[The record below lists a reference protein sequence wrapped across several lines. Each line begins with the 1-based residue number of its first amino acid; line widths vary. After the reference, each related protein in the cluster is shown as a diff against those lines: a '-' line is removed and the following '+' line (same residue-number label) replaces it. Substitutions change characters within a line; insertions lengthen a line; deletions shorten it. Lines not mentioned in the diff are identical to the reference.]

1 VRLGVVERWEPGRP
15 EWQRAGELVSMRRYQ
30 RALDHL
36 EGLIVARMFELTKMN
51 MSQTGAYFILAF
63 IRNYLTQATGY
74 KMRKHIAKA
83 LQSRSQAIRSALEK
97 YNSAAR
103 LLPSPRRQ
111 LDWKEVVEYAFLADF
126 DLLRDARQDI
136 SHRPWATPA
145 GRLAMD
151 LYFKIA
157 RAHEEIMRLNVEI
170 RRVATY
176 IRDEDHFL
184 LYSETK
190 VQQTDPRLALQIKL
204 HHNERGRFDRYHRH
218 RLRDIARLDGFSGN
232 ILPGTCLA
240 TGTGESASVWALLE
254 ADSVAVAVGDV
265 ENGNEEDTWS
275 EIPADQQEAD
285 DEAEADMAME
295 ELIQGMASVMQ
306 ASSD

>member
-1 VRLGVVERWEPGRP
+1 
-15 EWQRAGELVSMRRYQ
+15 
-30 RALDHL
+30 
-36 EGLIVARMFELTKMN
+36 
-51 MSQTGAYFILAF
+51 
-63 IRNYLTQATGY
+63 
-74 KMRKHIAKA
+74 MRKHISKA
-83 LQSRSQAIRSALEK
+83 LQSRSQAIRSALER
-97 YNSAAR
+97 YNTAAR
-103 LLPSPRRQ
+103 LLPTPRCQ

-136 SHRPWATPA
+136 SNRPWATPA

-157 RAHEEIMRLNVEI
+157 RAHEEITRLNIEI

-184 LYSETK
+184 QYSETNAL
-190 VQQTDPRLALQIKL
+190 QTNARLALQIKL
-204 HHNERGRFDRYHRH
+204 HRAERGRFHNHHRR

-232 ILPGTCLA
+232 ILPGTSLA

-254 ADSVAVAVGDV
+254 ADSIAVVGDA
-265 ENGNEEDTWS
+265 ESGNEDE

-295 ELIQGMASVMQ
+295 ELIQGMVSVMQ

>member
-1 VRLGVVERWEPGRP
+1 
-15 EWQRAGELVSMRRYQ
+15 
-30 RALDHL
+30 
-36 EGLIVARMFELTKMN
+36 
-51 MSQTGAYFILAF
+51 
-63 IRNYLTQATGY
+63 
-74 KMRKHIAKA
+74 MRKHISKA
-83 LQSRSQAIRSALEK
+83 LQSRSQAIRSALER
-97 YNSAAR
+97 YNTAAR
-103 LLPSPRRQ
+103 LLPTPRRQ

-136 SHRPWATPA
+136 SNRPWATPA

-157 RAHEEIMRLNVEI
+157 RAHEEITRLNIEI

-184 LYSETK
+184 QYSETNAL
-190 VQQTDPRLALQIKL
+190 QTNARLALQIKL
-204 HHNERGRFDRYHRH
+204 HRAERGRFHNHHR
-218 RLRDIARLDGFSGN
+218 RQLRDIARLDGFSGN
-232 ILPGTCLA
+232 ILPGTSLA

-254 ADSVAVAVGDV
+254 ADSIAVVGDA
-265 ENGNEEDTWS
+265 ESGNEDE

-295 ELIQGMASVMQ
+295 ELIQGMVSVMQ

>member
-1 VRLGVVERWEPGRP
+1 
-15 EWQRAGELVSMRRYQ
+15 
-30 RALDHL
+30 
-36 EGLIVARMFELTKMN
+36 
-51 MSQTGAYFILAF
+51 
-63 IRNYLTQATGY
+63 
-74 KMRKHIAKA
+74 MRKHISKA
-83 LQSRSQAIRSALEK
+83 LQSRSQAIRSALER
-97 YNSAAR
+97 YNTAAR
-103 LLPSPRRQ
+103 LLPTPRRQ

-136 SHRPWATPA
+136 SNRPWATPA

-157 RAHEEIMRLNVEI
+157 RAHEEITRLNIEI

-184 LYSETK
+184 QYSETNAL
-190 VQQTDPRLALQIKL
+190 QTNARLALQIKL
-204 HHNERGRFDRYHRH
+204 HRAERGRFHNHHRR

-232 ILPGTCLA
+232 ILPGTSLA

-254 ADSVAVAVGDV
+254 ADSIAVVGDA
-265 ENGNEEDTWS
+265 ESGNEDE

-295 ELIQGMASVMQ
+295 ELIQGMVSVMQ